1 MRSLNETKKLID
13 LVSPTFCAAKW
24 YNATIWL
31 SNGRT
36 ASCHHPVA
44 HHIPVE
50 SIKKNSSA
58 LHNTDYK
65 KEQRKLMLEGQ
76 RPDEC
81 SYCWRVEDNKDEN
94 IYSDRIYKSHIYK
107 TIDIAK
113 LSRSDYKQDL
123 DPKTLEIAFDNLC
136 NLSCTYCNSEF
147 SSTWS
152 TDIKTNGIYPNMQT
166 PGGHT
171 YKHSAD
177 FTINTDK
184 EVENPYI
191 TAFFD
196 WLKSSLKDNLQELR
210 VTGGEPS
217 RSPHFWRLLEE
228 CKGSN
233 FDFAT
238 NSNLIMTDD
247 RLDKLIEVAKE
258 FRNFDLYTSC
268 ESYGKHAE
276 FVRHGLNYDKW
287 KQNLIRFSKEAKFRN
302 VHIMMTISA
311 LSVWTVKDFMLDI
324 LELRKQFNRRDIF
337 SMSLNILRFPSF
349 QSVNMID
356 EEYKLQLASE
366 LKQLAEDKHT
376 EFTEYEYNQLL
387 RLVAYLEKVDKAYED
402 TDTYQSKR
410 NDLIIFLEEYSDR
423 RDMIL
428 EEHFPEPFINWF
440 NLMKAREFN
449 ERTAQRQ

>member
-13 LVSPTFCAAKW
+13 TVSPTFCAAKW

-50 SIKKNSSA
+50 SIKVNSSA

-76 RPDEC
+76 RPEEC
-81 SYCWRVEDNKDEN
+81 SYCWRVEDNKDDK
-94 IYSDRIYKSHIYK
+94 IFSDRIYKSHIYR
-107 TIDIAK
+107 TMDIVSLMK
-113 LSRSDYKQDL
+113 SNYKEDL

-152 TDIKTNGIYPNMQT
+152 TDIKSNGIYPGMKT

-171 YKHSAD
+171 YKHSAE
-177 FTINTDK
+177 FTLNTDK

-191 TAFFD
+191 TAFFE
-196 WLKSSLKDNLQELR
+196 WLNGSLKHNLQELR

-217 RSPHFWRLLEE
+217 RSPHFWRLLDE

-247 RLDKLIEVAKE
+247 RLDKLIEVAGQ

-287 KQNLIRFSKEAKFRN
+287 KHNLTRFASEAKYRN
-302 VHIMMTISA
+302 IHVMMTISA

-324 LELRKQFNRRDIF
+324 LNLRKQYNRRDIF

-356 EEYKLQLASE
+356 VEIKNKLATE
-366 LKQLAEDKHT
+366 LNEFAEDKKT
-376 EFTEYEYNQLL
+376 ELTESEYNQVL
-387 RLVAYLEKVDKAYED
+387 RLVAYLQKVDKAYED
-402 TDTYQSKR
+402 NDDYHSKA
-410 NDLIIFLEEYSDR
+410 NDLIIFLNEYSDR
-423 RDMIL
+423 RDMVL
-428 EEHFPEPFINWF
+428 EDYFPELFIEWF
-440 NLMKAREFN
+440 NLLKLRELN
-449 ERTAQRQ
+449 E

>member
-1 MRSLNETKKLID
+1 MRSLSDTKKLID
-13 LVSPTFCAAKW
+13 KISPTFCAAKW

-50 SIKKNSSA
+50 SIKVNSSA

-65 KEQRKLMLEGQ
+65 KEQRKLMLKGE
-76 RPDEC
+76 RPSEC
-81 SYCWRVEDNKDEN
+81 SYCWRVEDNKDET
-94 IYSDRIYKSHIYK
+94 IYSDRIYKTHIYK
-107 TIDIAK
+107 TADILNLINK
-113 LSRSDYKQDL
+113 DYNTDL

-152 TDIKTNGIYPNMQT
+152 TDIKSNGIYPGMKT

-184 EVENPYI
+184 EQENPYI
-191 TAFFD
+191 TSFFE
-196 WLKSSLKDNLQELR
+196 WLNGSLKDNLQELR

-217 RSPHFWRLLEE
+217 RSPHFWRLLDE
-228 CKGSN
+228 CKNVN

-238 NSNLIMTDD
+238 NSNLIMTDE
-247 RLDKLIEVAKE
+247 RLDKLINVAKE

-287 KQNLIRFSKEAKFRN
+287 KHNLLRFANEAQYRN
-302 VHIMMTISA
+302 IHVMMTISA

-324 LELRKQFNRRDIF
+324 LELRKQFDRKDIF

-356 EEYKLQLASE
+356 EFVKLQLANDI
-366 LKQLAEDKHT
+366 KQFAEDKKT
-376 EFTEYEYNQLL
+376 ELTEYEYNQVL
-387 RLVAYLEKVDKAYED
+387 RLVSYLENVDKAYED
-402 TDTYQSKR
+402 TDSFSAKS
-410 NDLIIFLEEYSDR
+410 NDLIIFLREYSER
-423 RDMIL
+423 RDMKL
-428 EEHFPEPFINWF
+428 EDYFPELFMEWF
-440 NLMKAREFN
+440 TVLKKRELN
-449 ERTAQRQ
+449 E